1 MVFVNNKKFACES
14 CIKGHRSSSCH
25 HTDRPLF
32 EIKKKGRPVS
42 QCESC
47 RQLRQS
53 RRVHSKCNCNNKDEA
68 GPSQPVVGY
77 TKSRRF
83 IPIVPALP
91 NGLKDV
97 LQASQ
102 ATSSKP
108 PDARQLGDCVRYVDH
123 IQCLIPIVVDSLLNP
138 CTCKSVWKCKCRNSD
153 SSQVNA
159 ETDEHAGLTAL
170 ARAAEMFSQ
179 EPIAS
184 SSLPSPPP
192 PARKVGG
199 KARLISRPNSPH
211 HKRPKHVHVDP
222 PRLELPPIHIPEFQG
237 VDVPTFETMPPLSE
251 ITSLVGS
258 GCTCGVSC
266 NCPGCTEHRGPEHVN
281 KEHGLCGEEACGH
294 CVDNRS
300 GIALPGLDA
309 GPSYLHQFFA
319 RAAALPAPPTTRKGV
334 QIDPMDLTVY
344 PSASLER
351 GGPFGFINL
360 PKLECCGGQC
370 GCPNGRCGC
379 GKACDGCCSEHGG
392 ESIETETTKA
402 VASRAESLAPAPEIP
417 APVAKSCCCGGK

>member
-68 GPSQPVVGY
+68 GPSQPVAGY

-102 ATSSKP
+102 STTSKP
-108 PDARQLGDCVRYVDH
+108 PDARQL
-123 IQCLIPIVVDSLLNP
+123 VDSLLNP

-153 SSQVNA
+153 SSQVN
-159 ETDEHAGLTAL
+159 EDEHAGLTAL
-170 ARAAEMFSQ
+170 ARAAELFSQ
-179 EPIAS
+179 EPIAASSS

-192 PARKVGG
+192 PARKVSA
-199 KARLISRPNSPH
+199 KPRVITRPNSPQ

-237 VDVPTFETMPPLSE
+237 VEVPTFATMPPLSE

-258 GCTCGVSC
+258 GCTCGVAC
-266 NCPGCTEHRGPEHVN
+266 NCPGCTEHRGSEHVN

-344 PSASLER
+344 PSASLEN
-351 GGPFGFINL
+351 GGPFGFIKL

-379 GKACDGCCSEHGG
+379 GKACDGCCTEHGG
-392 ESIETETTKA
+392 ESAETVTTT
-402 VASRAESLAPAPEIP
+402 VVESPPEPAAHVTEEIP
-417 APVAKSCCCGGK
+417 VPAAKSCCCGGK

>member
-47 RQLRQS
+47 RELRQS

-102 ATSSKP
+102 STASKP
-108 PDARQLGDCVRYVDH
+108 PDARQLVE
-123 IQCLIPIVVDSLLNP
+123 SLLNP
-138 CTCKSVWKCKCRNSD
+138 CTCKSVRKCKCRNSVP
-153 SSQVNA
+153 SKVNA
-159 ETDEHAGLTAL
+159 ESDEHAGLTAL
-170 ARAAEMFSQ
+170 ARAAELFSQ
-179 EPIAS
+179 EPIAPS

-192 PARKVGG
+192 PARKVSG
-199 KARLISRPNSPH
+199 KPRQISRPNSPN

-237 VDVPTFETMPPLSE
+237 VDVPTFAMMPPLSE
-251 ITSLVGS
+251 VTSFVDS

-266 NCPGCTEHRGPEHVN
+266 NCPGCTEHRGPEHVS
-281 KEHGLCGEEACGH
+281 KDHDSCGEEACGH
-294 CVDNRS
+294 CVDNRN

-309 GPSYLHQFFA
+309 GSSYLRQFFA
-319 RAAALPAPPTTRKGV
+319 RAAALPAPPITRKGM
-334 QIDPMDLTVY
+334 QIDPMDLAVY
-344 PSASLER
+344 PSSSLEH
-351 GGPFGFINL
+351 GSPFGFIKL

-379 GKACDGCCSEHGG
+379 GKACDGCCIEHGG
-392 ESIETETTKA
+392 GSLEAETQTETETETTKE
-402 VASRAESLAPAPEIP
+402 VVESPPQPSVPVEIP
-417 APVAKSCCCGGK
+417 VPIPKSCCCGGK